1 MGRSGRFQVAS
12 ICWPDK
18 FSQRLRSPPLR
29 GIAIPWR
36 HARLRWRLWPKPGN
50 YQDDTDIFRGH
61 GRRTTAGLGGIRQEI
76 NTSQSNG
83 DGQVYLRIDAFE
95 TIWFTCCHFLSTKR
109 RKPRHCWATSPAN
122 STIPPFLLKR
132 NSCGIGRIET
142 QVQYR
147 YVQQLPVVREP
158 EESVPSILPLPFS
171 SPKSCW
177 MRKSWRWMD
186 LKCSSPSWSNE
197 RLDQMDDERKV
208 LPNDESAAHK
218 SKYRWWEERRRIRPA
233 SRKESKVWKD
243 LNAEHYILNLYFLFN
258 CFPVLLLI
266 FLQLWFE
273 KFLIYRMLLIIISK
287 QTMKL
292 AQIYSKL

>member
-83 DGQVYLRIDAFE
+83 DGQVYLRIDA
-95 TIWFTCCHFLSTKR
+95 
-109 RKPRHCWATSPAN
+109 
-122 STIPPFLLKR
+122 
-132 NSCGIGRIET
+132 
-142 QVQYR
+142 
-147 YVQQLPVVREP
+147 
-158 EESVPSILPLPFS
+158 
-171 SPKSCW
+171 

-197 RLDQMDDERKV
+197 RLEQMDDERKV

-292 AQIYSKL
+292 AQSYSKL